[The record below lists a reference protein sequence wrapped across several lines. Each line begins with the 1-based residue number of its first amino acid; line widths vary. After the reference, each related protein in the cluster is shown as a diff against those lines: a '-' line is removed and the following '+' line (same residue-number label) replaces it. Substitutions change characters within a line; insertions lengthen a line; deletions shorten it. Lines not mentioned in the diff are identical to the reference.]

1 MTKPGKDM
9 RLDQQLVLPLEGES
23 SDRRS
28 FLRLMGFGVAA
39 GALASCSRAPTSNAV
54 PWLTAPED
62 ITAGRAYR
70 MATTCAACPTGCGA
84 LVTCKDGRPLKMEGL
99 VGHAVSAGALCAI
112 GQASI
117 LELYD
122 SQRIDGP
129 QHGGKEASW
138 ADADAAVIATLETL
152 RAKGR
157 VRLLTDTRTGPATL
171 GAIRNFLD
179 RCQDGRHVM
188 YDPLSCSA
196 MAAAH
201 LATHGVRAVPRADL
215 AKVRVLASFDADFLG
230 TWYSPVEHARGWAAA
245 RREKKPGVHSRHW
258 HFESA
263 MTVTGGVADI
273 RRRLAPHEIPTAI
286 TILAELV
293 EGRGRQGGGLACAED
308 LALLAAELRAA
319 KGSALVLCGVN
330 DSAVQTQVNRIN
342 AALGA
347 YGTTLSMESASR
359 QRLGDDAA
367 LATLFGE
374 LDSGSV
380 DLLIVAGVNPA
391 FDHPDK
397 AAALAKARMLVSLA
411 TNPDET
417 SALAQWICPES
428 HFLERWDDHEAVD
441 GLVSVGQPLI
451 RPLMNGRTLRMTLTR
466 WSGEQGDE
474 LALLKQAFESGV
486 FPRQKEIASFPR
498 WWRDL
503 VHSGSARVASR
514 NKATA
519 FNAAGVQKATHNA
532 APAPGAFALVIAP
545 KLGILDGRHAHN
557 PWLQELS
564 DPISRLAWE
573 CEACLSP
580 AAAARLG
587 VSEGDV
593 VRLSAA
599 GHESLKAPV
608 HIVPGQHDEVI
619 TFPPGYGRKA
629 TERFAGIGP
638 EWWEG
643 KRTLATGERLGSN
656 AAAWRGVAS
665 VTVERTGEHV
675 DLATVQ
681 DYRSLEV
688 PAHLAPPHGAV
699 RDHVR
704 HASVAALALDAH
716 AAHAGLHHPAPL
728 ELWSPDHANAGP
740 RWGLSIDLS
749 ACNGC
754 SACVIACQAENNVPV
769 VGRDEV
775 QRHREMAWIRID
787 RYESGTGDDVVV
799 HQQPMMCQ
807 HCGHA
812 PCESVCPVLAT
823 VHSADGLNQQV
834 YTRCVGTRY
843 CANTCPYK
851 VRRFNWFDYPH
862 EDALENHALNP
873 DVTVRTRGV
882 MEKCSLCVQRI
893 QEARLEA
900 RRLGMPVAD
909 GDIQTA
915 CQQTCPT
922 DAIVFGNLADPKS
935 AVALLAAGGRS
946 YRVLEELN
954 VAPSVHYLA
963 DVRNPRA

>member
-1 MTKPGKDM
+1 MTTPRNM
-9 RLDQQLVLPLEGES
+9 QRLDQQLVLPLEGES

-39 GALASCSRAPTSNAV
+39 GALASCSRAPVSKAV

-99 VGHAVSAGALCAI
+99 PGHAVSDGALCAV
-112 GQASI
+112 GQASV

-129 QHGGKEASW
+129 QRSDKPCAW
-138 ADADAAVIATLETL
+138 ADADVAIANALDTLKS
-152 RAKGR
+152 AGR
-157 VRLLTDTRTGPATL
+157 VRILTDTRTGPATL
-171 GAIRNFLD
+171 ATIQSFLA
-179 RCQDGRHVM
+179 RTKDGRHVM
-188 YDPLSCSA
+188 YDALSCSA
-196 MAAAH
+196 IAAAH
-201 LATHGVRAVPRADL
+201 LATHGLRAMPRIDL
-215 AKVRVLASFDADFLG
+215 AKAKVLAAFDADFLG

-245 RREKKPGVHSRHW
+245 RRNKQPDAHSRHW
-258 HFESA
+258 HFESS
-263 MTVTGGVADI
+263 MSVTGGVADI
-273 RRRLAPHEIPTAI
+273 RRRLAPHELPAAI
-286 TILAELV
+286 ARLAALV
-293 EGRGRQGGGLACAED
+293 TGGGGIRSELSCEAD
-308 LALLAAELRAA
+308 LVLLADELRSAR
-319 KGSALVLCGVN
+319 GSALVLCGTN
-330 DSAVQTQVNRIN
+330 DVGVQTQVNQIN

-347 YGTTLSMESASR
+347 YGSTLDLGTSSR
-359 QRLGDDAA
+359 QRRGDDAA
-367 LATLFGE
+367 VLELWNE

-391 FDHPDK
+391 FDFP
-397 AAALAKARMLVSLA
+397 ARASTLSKARLFVSLA
-411 TNPDET
+411 TNHDET
-417 SALAQWICPES
+417 SALAHWTCPEP
-428 HFLERWDDHEAVD
+428 HFLERWDDHEAQD
-441 GLVSVGQPLI
+441 GVVAIGQPLI
-451 RPLMNGRTLRMTLTR
+451 QPLMNGRTLRLSLAR
-466 WSGEQGDE
+466 WSGDQSDE
-474 LALLKQAFESGV
+474 LALLKRSFEANV
-486 FPRQKEIASFPR
+486 FSRQKDIGSFTR

-503 VHSGSARVASR
+503 LHNGFARVAPR
-514 NKATA
+514 GGAHPFQPN
-519 FNAAGVQKATHNA
+519 GVQA
-532 APAPGAFALVIAP
+532 AAARTAPSGGEFALVLTP
-545 KLGILDGRHAHN
+545 KVGILDGRHAHN
-557 PWLQELS
+557 PWLQELA
-564 DPISRLAWE
+564 DPVSRLAWE

-593 VRLSAA
+593 VRIEAQGMQALR
-599 GHESLKAPV
+599 APV
-608 HIVPGQHDEVI
+608 HILPGLHDQVI
-619 TFPPGYGRKA
+619 TFPLGYGRA
-629 TERFAGIGP
+629 CTERFAGIGP
-638 EWWEG
+638 KWWEG
-643 KRTLATGERLGSN
+643 ERTLAQGQRLGSN
-656 AAAWRGVAS
+656 VAAWREIAHVR
-665 VTVERTGEHV
+665 VERSGEHV
-675 DLATVQ
+675 ELATVQ

-688 PAHLAPPHGAV
+688 PAHLAPAHGEV
-699 RDHVR
+699 RNHVR
-704 HASVAALALDAH
+704 HASVAALAADPH
-716 AAHAGLHHPAPL
+716 AAHAGTHHPAAA
-728 ELWSPDHANAGP
+728 ELWSPDHANSGP
-740 RWGLSIDLS
+740 RFGLAIDLS

-775 QRHREMAWIRID
+775 RRHREMAWIRID
-787 RYESGTGDDVVV
+787 RYESGTGDDVAV

-834 YTRCVGTRY
+834 YNRCVGTRY

-882 MEKCSLCVQRI
+882 MEKCSMCVQRI
-893 QEARLEA
+893 QEARLEV
-900 RRLGMPVAD
+900 RRLGLAVED

-922 DAIVFGNLADPKS
+922 QAIVFGNLDDPKS
-935 AVALLAAGGRS
+935 KVAMLAAGGRS